1 MPSGSKSSPAHTP
14 APGAGRLG
22 EDRREH
28 GDVPL
33 EYANVPGVPVT
44 PVRRMPSTK
53 SFDALQPPTTEFGPS
68 ASRPA
73 DMVSSWRRV
82 TAATA
87 GLIASRRFGS
97 RSARVWSRLFRL
109 PSARAMPTSVE
120 ITLFVTEAIVW

>member
-1 MPSGSKSSPAHTP
+1 MPDG
-14 APGAGRLG
+14 
-22 EDRREH
+22 
-28 GDVPL
+28 
-33 EYANVPGVPVT
+33 PVT

-53 SFDALQPPTTEFGPS
+53 SLDPLQPPTTEFGPS

-73 DMVSSWRRV
+73 AMVSSWRRV

-87 GLIASRRFGS
+87 GLIAARRCGS

-120 ITLFVTEAIVW
+120 ITLLVTDAIVW